1 MTATMISSRLW
12 LDLGTAAPMTNWAQK
27 SPNNAAASRVVS
39 DRLARMA
46 TANTDWAAVRRSSSR
61 WRATIGRPD
70 QDDDAMAK
78 TTGRVPT
85 SSVHWLTL
93 DDTSVPRPAL
103 VLSRHAYRPATSSSG
118 ASEASGASH
127 WTRKNS
133 LIPNVWPVSTRA
145 VAKCSAQA
153 RITIAAAT
161 NRPTTDAR
169 RRATVNVPI
178 RAAGPTRCGSSAGA
192 LEIRTM

>member
-1 MTATMISSRLW
+1 
-12 LDLGTAAPMTNWAQK
+12 
-27 SPNNAAASRVVS
+27 
-39 DRLARMA
+39 MA
-46 TANTDWAAVRRSSSR
+46 TAKNDWAAVSSTSSR
-61 WRATIGRPD
+61 WRAMIGSPSTVPEAKAK
-70 QDDDAMAK
+70 AM
-78 TTGRVPT
+78 GSVPT
-85 SSVHWLTL
+85 SRVHWLTL
-93 DDTSVPRPAL
+93 DDTSVPSPAL
-103 VLSRHAYRPATSSSG
+103 VLSRQAYRLATSSSG